1 MMTKQQVQDLKEAQR
16 KLTKMRSE
24 TLPYIGNSR
33 VRSIGANVEQD
44 PRKRN
49 THDPHEMYQW
59 AHTPWWV
66 KPLLAIGVCVA
77 AITVVT
83 FVWMLTVIVFL

>member
-49 THDPHEMYQW
+49 THDPHDMYRW
-59 AHTPWWV
+59 SRTSRWV

>member
-1 MMTKQQVQDLKEAQR
+1 MMTKQQVQGLKEAQR

-49 THDPHEMYQW
+49 THDPHEMYRW
-59 AHTPWWV
+59 TRTPWWV

-77 AITVVT
+77 GVAVVV
-83 FVWMLTVIVFL
+83 FVWMLTVIAFL